1 MKTKLNSNQDFQNWY
16 SSQVKKYGSVWSVHS
31 FGVTNVP
38 IDYPCVV
45 LGYEDTAN
53 MVLFYDF
60 VYLSDFSTK

>member
-1 MKTKLNSNQDFQNWY
+1 MKTKLNSNEDFQIWY
-16 SSQVKKYGSVWSVHS
+16 SNQVKKYGSVWSVHS

-53 MVLFYDF
+53 IALFYDF

>member
-1 MKTKLNSNQDFQNWY
+1 MKIKLNSQADFQNWY
-16 SSQVKKYGSVWSVHS
+16 SDQVKKYGSVWSVHS

-60 VYLSDFSTK
+60 AYLRDFN